1 MALLEIA
8 CFHPKSAVIAVAAG
22 ADRVE
27 LCTDQAAGGITPPS
41 AWLSEVKAQVTTPVF
56 AMIRPRPGNFRYSD
70 AEFEEMRRSIAAF
83 RAEADGFVFGLLDG
97 EDHVDVSRT
106 AELVRLASPLPCT
119 FHRAFDETGDL
130 MQALEDVVAT
140 GCHAI
145 LSSGGASNAAA
156 GADVLKQLVEK
167 AAGRIVIIAGG
178 GIRLSNVQRVR
189 VTSGVSVCHSS
200 ALAANSVT
208 PDDREIR
215 QMKTI
220 LSQGGD
226 ER

>member
-1 MALLEIA
+1 MAFLEIA
-8 CFHPKSAVIAVAAG
+8 CFNAKSAAMAATAG

-27 LCTDQAAGGITPPS
+27 LCSNAAAGGVTPPS

-56 AMIRPRPGNFRYSD
+56 TMIRPRPGNFRYSD

-83 RAEADGFVFGLLDG
+83 RSEADGFVFGLLDG
-97 EDHVDVSRT
+97 DGRVDVART

-119 FHRAFDETGDL
+119 FHRAFDETADL
-130 MQALEDVVAT
+130 MQALEDVVAS

-145 LSSGGASNAAA
+145 LSSGGASDAAA
-156 GADVLKQLVEK
+156 GADVLRQLVEK
-167 AAGRIVIIAGG
+167 AAGRIVVIAGG
-178 GIRLSNVQRVR
+178 GIRLSNLQHIC

-200 ALAANSVT
+200 ALAANSPT
-208 PDDREIR
+208 PDDREMR
-215 QMKTI
+215 HMKAM
-220 LSQGGD
+220 LSQSGN

>member
-1 MALLEIA
+1 MGLLEIA
-8 CFHPKSAVIAVAAG
+8 CFNPKSAMIAAAAG

-27 LCTDQAAGGITPPS
+27 LCSDAAAGGVTPPS

-56 AMIRPRPGNFRYSD
+56 AMIRPRAGNFRYSD
-70 AEFEEMRRSIAAF
+70 AEFEEMRRTIAAF
-83 RAEADGFVFGLLDG
+83 RPQADGFVLGLLDG
-97 EDHVDVSRT
+97 DGRVDVART
-106 AELVRLASPLPCT
+106 SELVRLASPLPCT
-119 FHRAFDETGDL
+119 FHRAFDETTDL

-140 GCHAI
+140 GCHSI

-156 GADVLKQLVEK
+156 GADVLTQLVEK
-167 AAGRIVIIAGG
+167 AAGRIVMIAGG
-178 GIRLSNVQRVR
+178 SIRLSNVQRVR

-200 ALAANSVT
+200 ALAANSLT

-215 QMKTI
+215 QMKAM
-220 LSQGGD
+220 LSQSGD